1 MQRRIRNIQPTKEHC
16 MATLLKWMVSII
28 VAALAW
34 LVTGYTLEYFRP
46 YQRSH
51 DRSRRGMD

>member
-1 MQRRIRNIQPTKEHC
+1 